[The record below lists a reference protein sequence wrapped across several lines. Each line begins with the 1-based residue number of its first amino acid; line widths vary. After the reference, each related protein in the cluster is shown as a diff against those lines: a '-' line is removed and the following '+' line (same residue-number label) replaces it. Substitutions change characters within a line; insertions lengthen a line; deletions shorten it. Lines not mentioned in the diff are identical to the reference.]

1 LIPFLLFCIYGL
13 YNEILFYLHPEKIDG
28 YWQATINED
37 HIMSKVYQFHT
48 MIAFN
53 MMTAVLLLIP
63 IIRDKKN
70 ILRLSLLFIF
80 RILAPIFYFTTLTTV
95 SEGKWTIPGI
105 ALIGVVDSFITT
117 WFVSDYRLFNS
128 SIKAANSDL
137 LNSISDL
144 AISTDK
150 NLLMTNA
157 NDQVNSLLNVQQ
169 GNSII
174 AIMAKNSALTF
185 QQLNKSIQQLIR
197 GEKENFEITMIDKK
211 EKEHLFDIKVS
222 RLKRNDQIQGYTFL
236 MTDLSEI
243 HKKEKELQLLHETKD
258 RLFAIIGR
266 DLRKPALAFR
276 GISKKVNFL
285 IKKQEFERLS
295 KFGMHIEQLS
305 LSMNNLLDNL
315 LSWALQQRNSLPYHP
330 EKINIKAIIS
340 DIYGLFQPIADDKE
354 IELVMNIDESS
365 TIFYDSKSFYTI
377 FRNLVDNALK
387 YTPIGGVITI
397 NSTEQVNG
405 LMLKVVD
412 TGIGMNPD
420 MIDTIFH
427 SNKNNSRAGIDG
439 EQGTGLGLGL
449 ILIRDLITLQKG
461 TIHVESHWNEGTT
474 FEIFLPT

>member
-1 LIPFLLFCIYGL
+1 MDTFELASQVYIFHNIIAIVFAHCVWACLWFYIKPFRGFKAEKTINAVFLYAYLMPFLLFCIYGL
-13 YNEILFYLHPEKIDG
+13 YNEILFYLHPEKVDG

-174 AIMAKNSALTF
+174 AIMAKN
-185 QQLNKSIQQLIR
+185 
-197 GEKENFEITMIDKK
+197 
-211 EKEHLFDIKVS
+211 
-222 RLKRNDQIQGYTFL
+222 
-236 MTDLSEI
+236 
-243 HKKEKELQLLHETKD
+243 
-258 RLFAIIGR
+258 
-266 DLRKPALAFR
+266 
-276 GISKKVNFL
+276 
-285 IKKQEFERLS
+285 
-295 KFGMHIEQLS
+295 LS
-305 LSMNNLLDNL
+305 L
-315 LSWALQQRNSLPYHP
+315 
-330 EKINIKAIIS
+330 
-340 DIYGLFQPIADDKE
+340 
-354 IELVMNIDESS
+354 
-365 TIFYDSKSFYTI
+365 
-377 FRNLVDNALK
+377 
-387 YTPIGGVITI
+387 
-397 NSTEQVNG
+397 
-405 LMLKVVD
+405 
-412 TGIGMNPD
+412 
-420 MIDTIFH
+420 
-427 SNKNNSRAGIDG
+427 
-439 EQGTGLGLGL
+439 
-449 ILIRDLITLQKG
+449 
-461 TIHVESHWNEGTT
+461 IH
-474 FEIFLPT
+474 I